1 VNHLTTNQLFS
12 SCQFGFRN
20 KRSCVLQLLDVFDDL
35 TWNYDNGHQTDIVYL
50 GIKKAFDTVR
60 HRRLLLKLKSYG
72 FEGKLLSWIENF
84 LMNRRQSVFFLK
96 EKNLNGRMFC
106 HKDQYWDQCCL

>member
-1 VNHLTTNQLFS
+1 MNHLTTNQLFS

-20 KRSCVLQLLDVFDDL
+20 KRSCVLQLVDVFDDL
-35 TWNYDNGHQTDIVYL
+35 TWNYDTGHQTDIVYL

-84 LMNRRQSVFFLK
+84 LMNRRQSVFF
-96 EKNLNGRMFC
+96 
-106 HKDQYWDQCCL
+106 